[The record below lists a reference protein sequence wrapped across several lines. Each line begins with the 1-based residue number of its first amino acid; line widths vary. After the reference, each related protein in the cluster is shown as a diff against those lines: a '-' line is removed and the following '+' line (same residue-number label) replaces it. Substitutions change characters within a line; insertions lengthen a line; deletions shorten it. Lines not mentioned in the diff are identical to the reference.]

1 MRVVSIVA
9 QLEDSRA
16 EIILDKILDVWL
28 DKMALVTQLE
38 RRKLLGIALTSL
50 LTVQSRGVS
59 RDLSSLVKV
68 GLDPSGKQVRCRR
81 ETGDWSGPKP
91 TSLEQVLA
99 SCLQACA
106 LMYSD
111 QLSSSVSEDDLD
123 YETEHDQRRR
133 MLAATDPVHTIVLRD
148 YLQTQLTELQ
158 QQLGTSQFEQL
169 VQTVDVE
176 TLSQARLYVIM

>member
-1 MRVVSIVA
+1 MF
-9 QLEDSRA
+9 D
-16 EIILDKILDVWL
+16 
-28 DKMALVTQLE
+28 
-38 RRKLLGIALTSL
+38 
-50 LTVQSRGVS
+50 
-59 RDLSSLVKV
+59 
-68 GLDPSGKQVRCRR
+68 
-81 ETGDWSGPKP
+81 
-91 TSLEQVLA
+91 
-99 SCLQACA
+99 A

-148 YLQTQLTELQ
+148 YLQTQLTELH